1 MKNNEAIKIGR
12 KALGWNQQRLA
23 DFLGVSLSI
32 VGKWEREERKAP
44 DHVVLLLLLVKKL
57 EPEDFWTTDP
67 DRFRRFVASHLSNH
81 TK

>member
-1 MKNNEAIKIGR
+1 MKSSEAIKLGR

-44 DHVVLLLLLVKKL
+44 DHVLLQLLLVKKL
-57 EPEDFWTTDP
+57 EPEDSWTTDP
-67 DRFRRFVASHLSNH
+67 DRFRSFLASHLSSH
-81 TK
+81 T